1 MAAASSATR
10 TEGCTDMPIN
20 VGYFMRESVQS
31 FRRNWVM
38 SLGAIIT
45 IYLSLLLM
53 GVFMVTGFVVNSVVK
68 DVEDKVTIQI
78 FLKDGAATNDVN
90 ALQEWLV
97 SDALV
102 EGVDYTSKDEALRNF
117 KEDMK
122 QSPEIIDQL
131 EGNPLPASL
140 DVTLKDP
147 RTVEDMVAK
156 IKTNDRFTKVAD
168 RPDNPEES
176 LKYGQQ
182 IVNKLFAFTK
192 VIRIIEV
199 VFVLMLGVVSL
210 IFINN
215 TIRLA
220 IYARRKEIG
229 IMRLVGAGNWFIR
242 TPFLLEGVFQALIGA
257 TLAILSVIGLGA
269 AIMPRLRD
277 ALPWL
282 AVSLTGAATT
292 QIALALIIGGIVIG
306 AGGSWMAMQRYL
318 KV

>member
-1 MAAASSATR
+1 MS
-10 TEGCTDMPIN
+10 IN
-20 VGYFMRESVQS
+20 VSYFARESIQN

-38 SLGAIIT
+38 SMGAVIT
-45 IYLSLLLM
+45 IYLSLLLV
-53 GVFMVTGFVVNSVVK
+53 GVFIATGFVINSVVES
-68 DVEDKVTIQI
+68 VEDKVTIQI
-78 FLKDGAATNDVN
+78 FVKDGAATADVN
-90 ALQEWLV
+90 ALQEQMLKDPLV
-97 SDALV
+97 A
-102 EGVDYTSKDEALRNF
+102 GVDYTTKEEALAKFR
-117 KEDMK
+117 KDMA
-122 QSPEIIDQL
+122 QSPEIINQL

-156 IKTNDRFTKVAD
+156 IKKNALFTKVAD

-182 IVNKLFAFTK
+182 IVNKLFAFTR

-199 VFVLMLGVVSL
+199 AFVIMLAVVSL

-229 IMRLVGAGNWFIR
+229 IMRLVGASNWFIR
-242 TPFLLEGVFQALIGA
+242 TPFLLEGVLQALIGA
-257 TLAILSVIGLGA
+257 ILAILSVIGLQA
-269 AIMPRLRD
+269 AILPSLKK
-277 ALPWL
+277 ALPFL
-282 AVSLTGAATT
+282 AVTLSGTATAQISVSL
-292 QIALALIIGGIVIG
+292 IVGGIVIG
-306 AGGSWMAMQRYL
+306 LAGSWLAMARYL